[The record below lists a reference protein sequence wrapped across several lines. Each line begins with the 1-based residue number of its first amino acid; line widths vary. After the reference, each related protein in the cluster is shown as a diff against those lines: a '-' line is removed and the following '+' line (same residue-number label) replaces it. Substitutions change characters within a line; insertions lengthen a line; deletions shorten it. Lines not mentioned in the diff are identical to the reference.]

1 MNRAEPHTTTS
12 TRSSTNHLR
21 ILTRFPMMRVAS
33 ATPRCHPHTARAGL
47 SASRLATAP
56 RLTTQFGLAPQNP
69 GSQLG
74 APISVGVGRRSPLFG
89 ADLAS
94 AGFVPSSASTV
105 IDGGVAGPIGCAGRC
120 DGRATENHM
129 SGGLPPKRL
138 VVPNSLLPF
147 PGRRLERGASVS
159 QPIGLFRLMQT
170 DSTSVLTGPVGS
182 ETGTALVISC
192 ASTERGPG
200 ADRRR
205 SILQ

>member
-1 MNRAEPHTTTS
+1 
-12 TRSSTNHLR
+12 
-21 ILTRFPMMRVAS
+21 MRVAS

-138 VVPNSLLPF
+138 VWPNSLLPF

-159 QPIGLFRLMQT
+159 QLLTCRSMET
-170 DSTSVLTGPVGS
+170 DSTSLFTLGSS
-182 ETGTALVISC
+182 ETGTALVISFS
-192 ASTERGPG
+192 STERGPG
-200 ADRRR
+200 ADRRCL
-205 SILQ
+205 SLQ

>member
-1 MNRAEPHTTTS
+1 MSRMWTT

-21 ILTRFPMMRVAS
+21 ILTELSKMRVAS

-56 RLTTQFGLAPQNP
+56 RLTTQFGLAPHNP

-74 APISVGVGRRSPLFG
+74 APRLRGVGRRSPLFG

-94 AGFVPSSASTV
+94 AGFVPRTASTAFR
-105 IDGGVAGPIGCAGRC
+105 GGVAGPSGCRARC

-138 VVPNSLLPF
+138 VLPNSLLPSRN
-147 PGRRLERGASVS
+147 GRRLERGASVS
-159 QPIGLFRLMQT
+159 QPIELFRSIQT
-170 DSTSVLTGPVGS
+170 DSTSVLIGPVGS
-182 ETGTALVISC
+182 ETGTALVISFS
-192 ASTERGPG
+192 STERGPG
-200 ADRRR
+200 ADRRCL
-205 SILQ
+205 SLQ

>member
-1 MNRAEPHTTTS
+1 MSRAARRTTTS

-105 IDGGVAGPIGCAGRC
+105 IDGGVAGPFGCAGRC

-138 VVPNSLLPF
+138 VLPNSLLPF

-159 QPIGLFRLMQT
+159 QPIELFRSMQT
-170 DSTSVLTGPVGS
+170 DSTSVLIGPVGS
-182 ETGTALVISC
+182 ETGTALVISPS
-192 ASTERGPG
+192 AERSSG
-200 ADRRR
+200 R
-205 SILQ
+205 

>member
-1 MNRAEPHTTTS
+1 
-12 TRSSTNHLR
+12 
-21 ILTRFPMMRVAS
+21 MMRVAS

-105 IDGGVAGPIGCAGRC
+105 IDGGVAGPFGCAGRC

-138 VVPNSLLPF
+138 VLPNSLLPF

-182 ETGTALVISC
+182 ETGTALVISPS
-192 ASTERGPG
+192 AERSSG
-200 ADRRR
+200 R
-205 SILQ
+205 